1 MDSDTRTVLLA
12 LCELSRDTFM
22 TASETRLAAL
32 RIHEALVNAGV
43 PGYLE
48 AYDSNTVRFDELDR
62 AKRELDELVEALLR
76 KARTNL
82 PTK

>member
-1 MDSDTRTVLLA
+1 
-12 LCELSRDTFM
+12 M

-48 AYDSNTVRFDELDR
+48 TYDSNTVRFDELDR